1 MKDFYSSYFPHKQAS
16 YLPDAD
22 FAAFLPISLSFPP
35 CLFFSALF
43 SFPSV
48 LRSSSATLLGPARC
62 VPESCSSAR
71 AGDEINPCKTPQGP
85 NRASFLASATFE
97 GGGGIFR
104 VGDPLASRP
113 DPPPEACTET
123 SGLGGRGFCQ
133 NNPPE
138 IRPPK
143 PRAAQIT
150 FCRQLS

>member
-113 DPPPEACTET
+113 DPPPPRLVQKLRGSEAEGSAKITPRK
-123 SGLGGRGFCQ
+123 SDRQ
-133 NNPPE
+133 NHAPP
-138 IRPPK
+138 RS
-143 PRAAQIT
+143 
-150 FCRQLS
+150 LSVNN